1 MLKAWI
7 ILLLLS
13 SCSFYKTKESFSL
26 GSYQAQDK
34 KDYIDQMASFAR
46 VYVNSPGISL
56 IKLSRSSK
64 KYLNRIYKKIQDNNE
79 LLFKGRQKAKFYVVK
94 SKYPFHF
101 SLPKGNFFLSSTLV
115 KKFLNTEDLLLSV
128 LTFEMIKSNR
138 NIYPKNIVVPTG
150 FLSTSQILDLTRI
163 PFKAK
168 VEIDKWAFVSLKRA
182 GHEPSSYLLWLQTQ
196 NKNSL
201 EFGRQLRGRNISREE
216 YSLKNFLVKEGNEG
230 NNNEEG
236 ERNSSPGY
244 YQLIKEIKA
253 KDS

>member
-1 MLKAWI
+1 MAR
-7 ILLLLS
+7 ILILILLS

-26 GSYQAQDK
+26 NSYKHQDK
-34 KDYIDQMASFAR
+34 SDYIDHLASFTK
-46 VYVNSPGISL
+46 VYINSPGITL
-56 IKLSRSSK
+56 IQLSSNSK
-64 KYLNRIYKKIQDNNE
+64 NYLKRIYKKIQDNNE
-79 LLFKGRQKAKFYVVK
+79 LLFTGRQNAKFFIVK

-101 SLPKGNFFLSSTLV
+101 SLTTGHFFLSSALM
-115 KKFLNTEDLLLSV
+115 KKFLSTEDLLMSV
-128 LTFEMIKSNR
+128 LAFEMIKSNR
-138 NIYPKNIVVPTG
+138 NIYPKNMIVPTG
-150 FLSTSQILDLTRI
+150 FLDTSRVLDLTRI
-163 PFKAK
+163 PFEAK

-244 YQLIKEIKA
+244 YRLIKEITA